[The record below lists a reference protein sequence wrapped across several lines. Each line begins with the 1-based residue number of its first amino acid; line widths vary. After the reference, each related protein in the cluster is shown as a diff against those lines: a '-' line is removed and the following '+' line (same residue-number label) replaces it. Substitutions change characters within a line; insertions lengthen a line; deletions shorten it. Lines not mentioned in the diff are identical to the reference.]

1 MSSVDQVHIVCS
13 PLSHGH
19 FLVERTV
26 ISQGTLG
33 ARLFQSLNTSL
44 SIGWTIRMGEDFP
57 MTIRSNLETWRTTL
71 NIITEPD
78 RSSTRG
84 RLEYTDEKHDGVTT
98 VVWRPTPG

>member
-1 MSSVDQVHIVCS
+1 
-13 PLSHGH
+13 
-19 FLVERTV
+19 
-26 ISQGTLG
+26 
-33 ARLFQSLNTSL
+33 
-44 SIGWTIRMGEDFP
+44 MGEDFP